1 MATEV
6 VDRTFVDEIFK
17 EIVYPARDQLM
28 DSPYFTDLRN
38 GTLTTRRLQGFA
50 LEHHWFNWMLL
61 KGGGLRMLNS
71 ANLDALKGSIQGL
84 VEEHT
89 HPDMAKKFGLSLGLT
104 EEDFANH
111 LPTPEVLAHTSII
124 VASPIVLGNPAAGR
138 VSGMVNETLVQR
150 YSMEY
155 ATYLPKAPYNCS
167 EDAIE
172 FFTEHGV
179 VDVTHSER
187 AAQAVARLAISDRDH
202 EVAWYWAKIQAKL
215 KLAKF
220 QGIYDAYA

>member
-1 MATEV
+1 MATDV

-17 EIVYPARDQLM
+17 EIIYPTRDQLL

-38 GTLTTRRLQGFA
+38 GTLTTRRLQGFS
-50 LEHHWFNWMLL
+50 LEHHWFNWTLL
-61 KGGGLRMLNS
+61 RSAGLRMLQTTS
-71 ANLDALKGSIQGL
+71 IEALRGPITGI

-104 EEDFANH
+104 EEDFRNH
-111 LPTPEVLAHTSII
+111 VPTYHTFMHTSAI
-124 VASPIVLGNPAAGR
+124 VAAPITLGNAAAGR
-138 VSGMVNETLVQR
+138 VSGMVNETMVQR
-150 YSMEY
+150 YSMDFAEY
-155 ATYLPKAPYNCS
+155 LVKPPYNMS

-172 FFTEHGV
+172 FFIVHGV
-179 VDVTHSER
+179 VDVGHSEI
-187 AAQAVARLAISDRDH
+187 AAQHVAQLATTDRDK
-202 EVAWYWAKIQAKL
+202 ELVWFAAKNQATL